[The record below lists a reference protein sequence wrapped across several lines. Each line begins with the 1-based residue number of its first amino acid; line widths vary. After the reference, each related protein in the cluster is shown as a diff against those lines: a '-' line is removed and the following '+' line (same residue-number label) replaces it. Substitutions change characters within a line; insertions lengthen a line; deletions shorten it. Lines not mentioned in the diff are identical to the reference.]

1 MRRLWLHALFRF
13 PEKFM
18 RCKPPMLALMAV
30 AVHAATAQAQVSSK
44 TPPSTLPEVIVTGN
58 PLGSDL
64 FELASPVSVMQGEE
78 LFRLRRSTLG
88 DTLDGLPGVA
98 ATGFGPNASRPV
110 IRGLDGDRIRLL
122 QNGTGMLDAS
132 SLSFDHAVAID
143 PLVIDRAEVV
153 RGPAALFYGGSAV
166 GGVVNVIDN
175 RIPQSAVQGIN
186 GRVEGRLG
194 GAEREKAG
202 AVVFEA
208 GNGSLALHADAYS
221 RDTDDLKIKG
231 FARSARL
238 RAADP
243 QPVEAQGTLPNS
255 AAKSDGGA
263 LGLSHT
269 WASGYVGISRSG
281 FNSVYGTVAEPTVTI
296 DMQSSR
302 WDIAGEVRDL
312 GNIVSAVRFKAGKTD
327 YEHVELD
334 AGVPATRFTN
344 KGHDVHIEA
353 THGKLGPLQGAV
365 GFHVTGFDFSALGA
379 EAFVPSTRTD
389 VRSAFFFEEL
399 PLGALKLTFGGRHE
413 RSEISSEGGGVV
425 PFGGAGPRFDPAQ
438 TRSFSGN
445 SGALG
450 AVWSFTPGLALAV
463 NGAYTERAPTY
474 YELFANGPHAATGVY
489 EIGDSTFGKEK
500 SKAIDIALRMK
511 SGKHSGSIGVFQN
524 RFNNYIALFNT
535 GNTRGADGELNPPDA
550 GDGTSLN
557 TGEEI
562 LPEFAYRAVP
572 ARFRGIEAEGRFR
585 VMERGGNMDLLV
597 NASYVRA
604 EDQSTGLPLP
614 RIAPL
619 RVGVGVDYRQD
630 RFGARV
636 DATFVDSQDR
646 VAAGELPTD
655 GYTMLNA
662 AVSYRLPAAGM
673 KLDAFLRGVNLL
685 NEEARN
691 HVSFLKDIAPL
702 GRRSV
707 QLGMRGQF

>member
-1 MRRLWLHALFRF
+1 MNS
-13 PEKFM
+13 
-18 RCKPPMLALMAV
+18 KPYTLALMAA
-30 AVHAATAQAQVSSK
+30 AVHAATAHAQVINK
-44 TPPSTLPEVIVTGN
+44 TSPATLPAVTVTGN

-64 FELASPVSVMQGEE
+64 FEMASPASVVQGEE

-98 ATGFGPNASRPV
+98 ATGYGPNASRPV

-122 QNGTGMLDAS
+122 QNGSGMLDAS
-132 SLSFDHAVAID
+132 SLSFDHAVSID
-143 PLVIDRAEVV
+143 PLVIESAEVV

-175 RIPQSAVQGIN
+175 RIPQAAVKGVN
-186 GRVEGRLG
+186 GRVEGRFG
-194 GAEREKAG
+194 GADQERAG
-202 AVVFEA
+202 AAVFEA
-208 GNGSLALHADAYS
+208 GNGSLALHADVYS

-238 RAADP
+238 RASDP
-243 QPVEAQGTLPNS
+243 QPVEAYGTLPNS
-255 AAKSDGGA
+255 AAKSDGGSF
-263 LGLSHT
+263 GVSRT
-269 WASGYVGISRSG
+269 WADGYVGISRSQ
-281 FNSVYGTVAEPTVTI
+281 FNSVYGTVAEPTVSI

-302 WDIAGEVRDL
+302 WDVAGEVREL
-312 GNIVSAVRFKAGKTD
+312 GTAIRALKFKAGKTD
-327 YEHVELD
+327 YEHTELD
-334 AGVPATRFTN
+334 AGVPATVFRN
-344 KGHDVHIEA
+344 KGHDMHLEA
-353 THGKLGPLQGAV
+353 THGNLGPLKGAI
-365 GFHVTGFDFSALGA
+365 GLQLTNFDFSALGA
-379 EAFVPSTRTD
+379 EAFVPSTSTD
-389 VRSAFFFEEL
+389 AKAGFFYEEL
-399 PLGALKLTFGGRHE
+399 PLGSLKLTFGGRHE
-413 RSEISSEGGGVV
+413 RTEVSSEGGGVV

-438 TRSFSGN
+438 TRTFSGN

-450 AVWSFTPGLALAV
+450 AVWSLSPGMALAV

-474 YELFANGPHAATGVY
+474 YELYANGPHAATGVY
-489 EIGDSTFGKEK
+489 EVGNSAFGKEK
-500 SKAIDIALRMK
+500 SKALDLTLRMK
-511 SGKHSGSIGVFQN
+511 SGKHSGSVGVFQN
-524 RFNNYIALFNT
+524 RFDNYITLVNT

-572 ARFRGIEAEGRFR
+572 ARFRGIEGEGRFR
-585 VMERGGNMDLLV
+585 VMERGGVVDLLV

-604 EDQSTGLPLP
+604 EDQSTGMPLP

-619 RVGVGVDYRQD
+619 RYGIGADYRQD

-636 DATFVDSQDR
+636 DATIVEGQDR

-662 AVSYRLPAAGM
+662 SVSYRLPAPGVR
-673 KLDAFLRGVNLL
+673 LETFLRGINLL

-702 GRRSV
+702 GRRSL
-707 QLGMRGQF
+707 QLGVRGQF

>member
-1 MRRLWLHALFRF
+1 
-13 PEKFM
+13 
-18 RCKPPMLALMAV
+18 MLALMAI
-30 AVHAATAQAQVSSK
+30 AVQSAMAQAQVSNNSA
-44 TPPSTLPEVIVTGN
+44 PATLPEVIVTGN

-64 FELASPVSVMQGEE
+64 FELASPASVVQGED

-122 QNGTGMLDAS
+122 QNGTGVLDVS
-132 SLSFDHAVAID
+132 SLSFDHAVSID
-143 PLVIDRAEVV
+143 PLVIERAEVV

-175 RIPQSAVQGIN
+175 RIPQAAVNGVN
-186 GRVEGRLG
+186 GRVEGRFG

-202 AVVFEA
+202 AVVFEV
-208 GNGSLALHADAYS
+208 GNGSLALHADVYS
-221 RDTDDLKIKG
+221 RNTEDLKIKG

-243 QPVEAQGTLPNS
+243 QPVEAEGVLPNS

-263 LGLSHT
+263 FGLSHT
-269 WASGYVGISRSG
+269 WTNGYIGISRSG
-281 FNSVYGTVAEPTVTI
+281 FNSTYGTVAEPTVTI

-302 WDIAGEVRDL
+302 WDIAGEIREL
-312 GNIVSAVRFKAGKTD
+312 GNVIRALKFKAGKTD
-327 YEHVELD
+327 YEHTELD
-334 AGVPATRFTN
+334 AGVAATRFTN
-344 KGHDVHIEA
+344 KGHDIHIEA
-353 THGKLGPLQGAV
+353 THGKLGPLQGAF
-365 GFHVTGFDFSALGA
+365 GLQITDFDFSALGA
-379 EAFVPSTRTD
+379 EAFVPSTSTNS
-389 VRSAFFFEEL
+389 RSAFFFEEL

-413 RSEISSEGGGVV
+413 RSEVGSDGGGPVA
-425 PFGGAGPRFDPAQ
+425 FGGTGPRFDPAQ
-438 TRSFSGN
+438 TRTFSGN

-450 AVWSFTPGLALAV
+450 AVWSFSPGLALAL

-489 EIGDSTFGKEK
+489 EIGNSGFGKEK
-500 SKAIDIALRMK
+500 SKALDLTLRMK

-524 RFNNYIALFNT
+524 RFDNFISLFNT

-585 VMERGGNMDLLV
+585 VLERGGTLDLLV
-597 NASYVRA
+597 NAGYVRA
-604 EDQSTGLPLP
+604 DDKSTGLPLP
-614 RIAPL
+614 RISPL
-619 RVGVGVDYRQD
+619 RYGVGIDYRQD
-630 RFGARV
+630 RLGARV
-636 DATFVDSQDR
+636 DATIFEEQDR

-662 AVSYRLPAAGM
+662 MVSYRLPAAGVRFE
-673 KLDAFLRGVNLL
+673 AFLRGVNLL

-702 GRRSV
+702 GRRSA
-707 QLGMRGQF
+707 QLGVRGQF

>member
-1 MRRLWLHALFRF
+1 MNS
-13 PEKFM
+13 
-18 RCKPPMLALMAV
+18 KPYTLALMAV
-30 AVHAATAQAQVSSK
+30 AVHAATAQAQVINK
-44 TPPSTLPEVIVTGN
+44 TSPATLPEVIVTGN

-64 FELASPVSVMQGEE
+64 FDLASPASVVRGEE

-98 ATGFGPNASRPV
+98 ASGFGPNASRPV

-132 SLSFDHAVAID
+132 SLSFDHAVSID
-143 PLVIDRAEVV
+143 PLVIESAEVV

-175 RIPQSAVQGIN
+175 RIPQAAVKGVS
-186 GRVEGRLG
+186 GRVEGRFG
-194 GAEREKAG
+194 GADQEKAG
-202 AVVFEA
+202 AAVFEA
-208 GNGSLALHADAYS
+208 GNGSLALHADVYS

-238 RAADP
+238 RASDP
-243 QPVEAQGTLPNS
+243 QPVEAYGTLPNS
-255 AAKSDGGA
+255 AAKSDGGSF
-263 LGLSHT
+263 GVSRT
-269 WASGYVGISRSG
+269 WADGYVGISRSQ
-281 FNSVYGTVAEPTVTI
+281 FNSVYGTVAEPTVSI

-302 WDIAGEVRDL
+302 WDVAGEVREL
-312 GNIVSAVRFKAGKTD
+312 GTAIRALKFKAGKTD
-327 YEHVELD
+327 YEHTELD
-334 AGVPATRFTN
+334 AGVPATVFRN
-344 KGHDVHIEA
+344 KGHDMHLEA
-353 THGKLGPLQGAV
+353 THGNLGPLKGAF
-365 GFHVTGFDFSALGA
+365 GLQLTNFDFSALGA
-379 EAFVPSTRTD
+379 EAFVPSTSTD
-389 VRSAFFFEEL
+389 AKAGFFYEEL
-399 PLGALKLTFGGRHE
+399 PLGPLKLTFGGRHE
-413 RSEISSEGGGVV
+413 RTEVSSEGGGTV

-438 TRSFSGN
+438 TRTFSGN

-450 AVWSFTPGLALAV
+450 AVWSLSPGMALAV

-474 YELFANGPHAATGVY
+474 YELYANGPHAATGVY
-489 EIGDSTFGKEK
+489 EIGNSAFGKEK
-500 SKAIDIALRMK
+500 SKALDLTLRMK
-511 SGKHSGSIGVFQN
+511 SGKHSGSVGVFQN
-524 RFNNYIALFNT
+524 RFDNYITLVNS

-572 ARFRGIEAEGRFR
+572 ARFRGIEGEGRFR
-585 VMERGGNMDLLV
+585 VMERGGVVDLLV

-619 RVGVGVDYRQD
+619 RYGIGVDYRQD
-630 RFGARV
+630 RLGARV
-636 DATFVDSQDR
+636 DATVVDGQDR

-662 AVSYRLPAAGM
+662 SVSYRLPASGVR
-673 KLDAFLRGVNLL
+673 LEAFLRGVNLL

-702 GRRSV
+702 GRRSA
-707 QLGMRGQF
+707 QLGIRGQF